1 MRRLSYLLLLL
12 LMALACTKNPDE
24 VAIKDCN
31 LHGYAQKGQ
40 FVKGSQVTAFA
51 VNAEL
56 VATGESFPSSIS
68 DDLGSFGVSGKTS
81 APFIE
86 LRAEGYYFNELEGAI
101 SSNPLYLEAF
111 VKSDDSAANINLMT
125 TAIRPRVKKLI
136 KEGKTFDEAVNQAQN
151 ELLRAIGF
159 TGSSANF
166 DEMDITGASDAD
178 GMLLAFACLIQCGR
192 SASEVTTFVQEIASD
207 IEDDG
212 ELGATVFDKF
222 KSKVADV
229 NPFLVIE
236 NLANYYKEKKLAV
249 DNVPAFYRFLD
260 KKYDVPFMIVD
271 DSLMPSDTS
280 HESPGQ
286 IDSGLNV
293 LAAINFT
300 VEVDVEGA
308 IVNKMQILGPAYYIS
323 VMIPANE
330 SSNNRT
336 AHVLFKDASG
346 NILDQREFVQGG
358 NGRYLILQYG
368 NTTKSSVSSFSNPF
382 QLGTEISVNG
392 ETHTIERIEPYGG
405 QLGVKVSSAD
415 SYLVTYPIG
424 EVFSG
429 GHIARVRTSVCEDQT
444 IEQEMYFY
452 GALAKYN
459 GIEISNPGYVR
470 MQPCLPV
477 VMVKFDVGNVSGSYN
492 MRISDLEIMPAAQ
505 NEYLAGTASFVVNEQ
520 DKSLFPDL
528 NPNIEFETSI
538 HSIKLRLNNDMESY
552 CVTFP
557 QTLTGGLMVRFI
569 RSLSFSGTGETISEK
584 FEIEIPQFSEL
595 RAGDIY
601 GVKVDVSG
609 YSVMYDLVFGEYSS
623 YGGSVITVD

>member
-1 MRRLSYLLLLL
+1 MCLS
-12 LMALACTKNPDE
+12 CTKNPDE
-24 VAIKDCN
+24 AAVVKECN

-51 VNAEL
+51 VNGEL

-166 DEMDITGASDAD
+166 DDMDITGTSDGD

-229 NPFLVIE
+229 NPFRVIE
-236 NLANYYKEKKLAV
+236 NLATYYKEKKLAV
-249 DNVPAFYRFLD
+249 TNVPAFYRFLD
-260 KKYDVPFMIVD
+260 KKYDVPFMIVED
-271 DSLMPSDTS
+271 NTIPFTTDSGLPGTKA
-280 HESPGQ
+280 HESPDQ
-286 IDSGLNV
+286 IESGLNV
-293 LAAINFT
+293 LASINFT
-300 VEVDVEGA
+300 VEVDIEGA
-308 IVNKMQILGPAYYIS
+308 TVNKEQILGPAYYIS
-323 VMIPANE
+323 FTIPANE
-330 SSNNRT
+330 STNGRT
-336 AHVLFKDASG
+336 AHIVFKDASG
-346 NILDQREFVQGG
+346 NILDQRELVQGG
-358 NGRYLILQYG
+358 SGQYLIIQYG
-368 NTTKSSVSSFSNPF
+368 NATKASVSSFDNPF

-392 ETHTIERIEPYGG
+392 EAHAIERIDAYGG
-405 QLGVKVSSAD
+405 QLGVKVSNAE
-415 SYLVTYPIG
+415 SYLVTYPMG
-424 EVFSG
+424 KVFSS
-429 GHIARVRTSVCEDQT
+429 GHIARVSTTVSEDQT
-444 IEQEMYFY
+444 IEPEMYFY
-452 GALAKYN
+452 GGLAEYN

-470 MQPCLPV
+470 MQPCLPAI
-477 VMVKFDVGNVSGSYN
+477 MIKFDLSNVSGGYSL
-492 MRISDLEIMPAAQ
+492 RISDVEISPVAQ

-520 DKSLFPDL
+520 DKTMYPGL
-528 NPNIEFETSI
+528 NPNIAFATSK
-538 HSIKLRLNNDMESY
+538 HSIKLGLNSDNKSY
-552 CVTFP
+552 GVTFP
-557 QTLTGGLMVRFI
+557 QTLTEGLIVSFKHT
-569 RSLSFSGTGETISEK
+569 LSYSGSDVAVEVLGIQ
-584 FEIEIPQFSEL
+584 IPQLTQL
-595 RAGDIY
+595 RAGCLY
-601 GVKVDVSG
+601 GIRIKVNTSSASYELEVSD
-609 YSVMYDLVFGEYSS
+609 YYSS
-623 YGGSVITVD
+623 GGTNISID